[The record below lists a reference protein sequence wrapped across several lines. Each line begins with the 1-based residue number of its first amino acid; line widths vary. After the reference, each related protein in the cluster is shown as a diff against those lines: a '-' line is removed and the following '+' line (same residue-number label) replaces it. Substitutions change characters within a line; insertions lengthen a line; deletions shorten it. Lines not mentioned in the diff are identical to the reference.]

1 MIKKNIR
8 FLMLAAIML
17 CASSGVW
24 ATTYYL
30 YGGNSSSVGSWSTTP
45 LCTSTSLS
53 SFSITASGM
62 LSSGDHY
69 FGVSTNS
76 SGYSQ
81 GGTSKQIL
89 VEYRISMSGTH
100 ISAATGQTVTASSNC
115 VYGLGKYTLS
125 GTASALTIGLTK
137 NGTYNTCNKNVD
149 KYGFSITENSSS
161 FTISTSG
168 SNCSFLPTSQS
179 ISSSSS
185 GYFDVTP
192 STGYKLVSAS
202 VSSGSCSP
210 TNLGNATSTTR
221 ITVSSPTAAGTLTVT
236 TAAITFTI
244 TAEAGDNGTI
254 SPESCTNVAYNGSTT
269 FTATPSSGYSI
280 DKTNTTFSG
289 TGNLSYSGNV
299 ITISNIT
306 AAGTLSVE
314 FKDDTDYTPVVHF
327 GAMPTQGGA
336 NGNVI
341 TVGGYLV
348 DRKCKTVSASGFYWG
363 KSITDCLA
371 HDSGRKFAAASN
383 PSENG
388 NPFSGTQD
396 LADVA
401 SITTGTNIFFQ
412 AYVSTN
418 SGAYTG
424 YSDVVGFFYNP
435 CHGISSVT
443 LSPSSVSIAPG
454 FEQVFSVVARSAG
467 NNPTYV
473 WKWTPSGG
481 AETTIEGANTDTYK
495 FTMFD
500 PAVAGSLKVV
510 VSEDDCGSSSN
521 STATISTCDAPDI
534 TLTADKSSTTPW
546 VDVTLTAT
554 GDPDVYEWSATEGAE
569 ITDADESEA
578 TFRAPE
584 GNYTVSFTASTDDCV
599 SEVTKTLDIEVQ
611 PDSEQCNP

>member
-1 MIKKNIR
+1 MKNYKNILR
-8 FLMLAAIML
+8 YALLLAVLAVGGNAWATYYIIGSGSMGL
-17 CASSGVW
+17 DNANGVEMSGDSYTHSCSSTGTVWFRVYSTASTNDASKCYYASGKQGQSFTASLSTGYSIIHGAWCQFEFPATSGTTYTISISSG
-24 ATTYYL
+24 
-30 YGGNSSSVGSWSTTP
+30 
-45 LCTSTSLS
+45 
-53 SFSITASGM
+53 
-62 LSSGDHY
+62 
-69 FGVSTNS
+69 GV
-76 SGYSQ
+76 
-81 GGTSKQIL
+81 
-89 VEYRISMSGTH
+89 
-100 ISAATGQTVTASSNC
+100 
-115 VYGLGKYTLS
+115 
-125 GTASALTIGLTK
+125 LTITTSGSSYT
-137 NGTYNTCNKNVD
+137 
-149 KYGFSITENSSS
+149 IT
-161 FTISTSG
+161 TGG
-168 SNCSFLPTSQS
+168 SNCSFYPTSQS
-179 ISSSSS
+179 ISSSGS

-192 STGYKLVSAS
+192 STGYKLVNAS
-202 VSSGSCSP
+202 VNTGSCSP

-236 TAAITFTI
+236 TAAITFTL
-244 TAEAGDNGTI
+244 TAEAGDNGSV
-254 SPESCTNVAYNGSTT
+254 SPASRTGVAYNGSTT
-269 FTATPSSGYSI
+269 FEATPDDGYSI
-280 DKTNTTFSG
+280 DQTNTTFSG

-314 FKDDTDYTPVVHF
+314 FKDDTDYTPIVHF

-371 HDSGRKFAAASN
+371 HDSGRKFTASDD
-383 PSENG
+383 PDENG
-388 NPFSGTQD
+388 DPFSGTTD
-396 LADVA
+396 LTDPSVLDPK
-401 SITTGTNIFFQ
+401 ITTGTNIFFQ
-412 AYVSTN
+412 AYVTTD
-418 SGAYTG
+418 GGTG
-424 YSDVVGFFYNP
+424 YSDIVGFFYNP

-467 NNPTYV
+467 DNPTYV
-473 WKWTPSGG
+473 WKWTPDGG

-495 FTMFD
+495 FTMAD

-599 SEVTKTLDIEVQ
+599 SEVTKTVDIEVQ